1 MNRTVTFMAGLVVAF
16 LIGYLLIVARG
27 LLIPLI
33 LAIFIWYLI
42 NTLNNSMQRIP
53 WLGARL
59 PTVISLILS
68 LLVIGMMFKLLINI
82 ITDNV
87 TDVIEAA
94 PRYQENLLRIMNKMD
109 DYFDIKILSNVDDFM
124 KSLSIKQ
131 IIVSISSVFTTVMS
145 SAVLIALYV
154 VFLFVE
160 QHFFAQKMHALFT
173 KPGNRQLADNI
184 LSHIVRDT
192 QTYLGLKTLTS
203 LFTAI
208 ASWIIMKTMH
218 LDFAEFWALLIFF
231 LNFIP
236 NIGAIVATAF
246 PALLALVQFESW
258 IPFIVITSGLSLVQF
273 IVGNIIEPKFLG
285 GSLNLSTLVIVF
297 SLALWGSIWGVLGM
311 ILAVPITVMMMIVFA
326 HFESTRSIAVLLSQD
341 GQIKRAYEKLSG

>member
-16 LIGYLLIVARG
+16 LIGFLLIVARG

-33 LAIFIWYLI
+33 VAIFIWYFI

-53 WLGARL
+53 WLGSRL
-59 PTVISLILS
+59 PMVVSLALS
-68 LLVIGMMFKLLINI
+68 LLVIGIMFKLLATI

-87 TDVIEAA
+87 ADVIEAS
-94 PRYQENLLRIMNKMD
+94 PRYQENLFKIMNKMD
-109 DYFDIKILSNVDDFM
+109 DYFNIKILTNLDDFL

-131 IIVSISSVFTTVMS
+131 IILSISGVFTTVMS

-160 QHFFAQKMHALFT
+160 QLYFTQKMNALFT
-173 KPGNRQLADNI
+173 KSENRKLANNI
-184 LSHIVRDT
+184 LSHIARDT
-192 QTYLGLKTLTS
+192 QTYLGFKTLTS
-203 LFTAI
+203 IMTAL
-208 ASWIIMKTMH
+208 ASWIIMKAMH

-236 NIGAIVATAF
+236 SIGAIIATAF
-246 PALLALVQFESW
+246 PALLALVQFDSW
-258 IPFIVITSGLSLVQF
+258 IPFIIITSGLSLVQF
-273 IVGNIIEPKFLG
+273 IVGSIIEPKFLG
-285 GSLNLSTLVIVF
+285 RSLNLSTLVIVF

-311 ILAVPITVMMMIVFA
+311 VLAVPITVMMMIVFA
-326 HFESTRSIAVLLSQD
+326 HFESTRSIAILLSQD
-341 GQIKRAYEKLSG
+341 GQIKRAYETL